1 MSNSC
6 IQDLAAFQV
15 SIPCN
20 TTWEWLFSPVSMEG
34 NTGNFL
40 SNEKQSLEV
49 STSDNEVKMPTENS
63 GSTSV
68 FVNHG
73 KKEIIQDG
81 KCSDHSL
88 YGCIHSTFTRC
99 GLVDDKNVE
108 GERKCDSGSHES
120 TVWNG
125 LKKKTAIAWQ
135 ENRKEWIGD
144 QSQRSKRIQKDP
156 IISELVDFLV
166 DIWLDD
172 GLYDLDNQ

>member
-1 MSNSC
+1 MQSNSC

-15 SIPCN
+15 SVPCN
-20 TTWEWLFSPVSMEG
+20 TTWRGLLKRNICQQVLCHSNREWLFSPVSMEG

-68 FVNHG
+68 FVNHA
-73 KKEIIQDG
+73 
-81 KCSDHSL
+81 
-88 YGCIHSTFTRC
+88 
-99 GLVDDKNVE
+99 
-108 GERKCDSGSHES
+108 
-120 TVWNG
+120 
-125 LKKKTAIAWQ
+125 AIAWQ
-135 ENRKEWIGD
+135 QNRKEWIGD

-156 IISELVDFLV
+156 IISWSTTYEDLLSTYEPFSEPIPLTEMVDFLV